1 MVLSTLSF
9 TFGSAL
15 VTSTATVLVERLVRG
30 VAGVAP
36 ASAVCVP
43 GLSVFAASASVPAPL
58 VMVAVPSAVPPS
70 VTVTVPEAV
79 AGLTVIASDPAVP

>member
-1 MVLSTLSF
+1 M
-9 TFGSAL
+9 
-15 VTSTATVLVERLVRG
+15 
-30 VAGVAP
+30 
-36 ASAVCVP
+36 P
-43 GLSVFAASASVPAPL
+43 GLSAFAASASVPAPL